1 MVQAIVGL
9 EIEVS
14 SMLGKWKVSQN
25 QPKNNKLGVIAGL
38 SQDTDSDAHKMAE
51 FVKTHTVDPL

>member
-1 MVQAIVGL
+1 LMHQQYSQKKMVQAIVGL

-25 QPKNNKLGVIAGL
+25 QSKNNKLGVIAGL
-38 SQDTDSDAHKMAE
+38 
-51 FVKTHTVDPL
+51 F